1 MVASNLVALSF
12 TMVIITFSTIMEKN
26 LPDFENFLHIRD
38 LFYPIF
44 VVM

>member
-12 TMVIITFSTIMEKN
+12 TMVIINFSTIMEKK
-26 LPDFENFLHIRD
+26 LPDSENSLHICD